1 MDNFQVDITS
11 GGAEDLKRAMG
22 FFSLLHKVTGYRDEG
37 RRFVL
42 YRADS
47 PSATK
52 LPFPL
57 TREQAADLIIG
68 WLEQADYGP
77 QPDHDGHNGKGWR
90 LHNGAGGHIGG
101 EWQALLAVEPVWAEY
116 GV

>member
-1 MDNFQVDITS
+1 
-11 GGAEDLKRAMG
+11 MG
-22 FFSLLHKVTGYRDEG
+22 FFSPLHTVTGYRDDG

-47 PSATK
+47 PKATK

-68 WLEQADYGP
+68 WLGQANYGP

-90 LHNGAGGHIGG
+90 LHSGQIDG
-101 EWQALLAVEPVWAEY
+101 EWQTLLAVEPVWAEY